1 MKMKKGLLML
11 GVAVAAFSS
20 CTNEEVVDMPANRA
34 INFNGFVNNNTRAVT
49 EVTKDNLAKFY
60 VFGKARTSASS
71 AWNVDLFDNAEVNG
85 GQSIWN
91 PVTPAYWEVG
101 KDHRFAAYS
110 DGNVKNNDVTYSV
123 ADQKLT
129 FANYTPVNTKDLI
142 VAIPAQ
148 IDGTSVTDGYNTK
161 VDLSFYHMLSQVKF
175 TFTTK
180 VSDTYTLKISDIQVA
195 TATTSATGTY
205 TIGTTG
211 QVGTIDWT
219 TSPTSGTI
227 DFDEIANIITGTN
240 STANLVIPQ
249 ENTNNIKVT
258 FTADLYNSANE
269 HIGTADFTAPL
280 SYEAT
285 STSSTVG
292 TDNTWTPGYRYN
304 YTAEIPTDK
313 WTDPDDPDKELMP
326 IEFTVSAVDGWE
338 NANESTA
345 TVSVVEP

>member
-1 MKMKKGLLML
+1 ML
-11 GVAVAAFSS
+11 GIAVAAFSS
-20 CTNEEVVDMPANRA
+20 CTNEEVVDMPDNRA

-49 EVTKDNLAKFY
+49 EITSSDGSLSKFY
-60 VFGKARTSASS
+60 VFGQAGTSSS
-71 AWNVDLFDNAEVNG
+71 WTVTLFNNTEVSGGKVEDNSRWAPVN
-85 GQSIWN
+85 
-91 PVTPAYWEVG
+91 PAYWEVG

-110 DGNVKNNDVTYSV
+110 DGNVQNNNVSYSP

-129 FANYTPVNTKDLI
+129 FSNYTPNNAKDLI

-148 IDGTSVTDGYNTK
+148 IDGANVDETYNTK

-180 VSDTYTLKISDIQVA
+180 VNDNYTVKISDIQVA

-227 DFDEIANIITGTN
+227 NFDEIEDITTATN

-249 ENTNNIKVT
+249 NNTNNIKVT

-269 HIGTADFTAPL
+269 HIGTADFTASL

-285 STSSTVG
+285 STASTEVG